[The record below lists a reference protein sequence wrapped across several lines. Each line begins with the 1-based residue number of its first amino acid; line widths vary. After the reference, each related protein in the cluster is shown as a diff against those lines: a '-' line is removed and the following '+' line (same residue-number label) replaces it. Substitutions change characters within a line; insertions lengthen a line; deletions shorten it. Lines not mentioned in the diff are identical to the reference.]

1 MISFPNIRTTTIW
14 GQVHDEK
21 AWYSMGRVSG
31 HAGLFSNTSD
41 MAVLMQV
48 MLNGGGYGKVKL
60 FDKQTIKGFTE
71 SSAEDATFGLG
82 WRVNGNASMT
92 PTFGVLASK
101 ETHGHTGWKGKLT
114 AIDPVSHMA
123 IFILGNRP
131 HSPIVD
137 PRTNPNVFISALL
150 PAAKYG
156 WIVDRYTGH

>member
-1 MISFPNIRTTTIW
+1 
-14 GQVHDEK
+14 
-21 AWYSMGRVSG
+21 
-31 HAGLFSNTSD
+31 

-101 ETHGHTGWKGKLT
+101 ETHGHTGWKGTLT

-131 HSPIVD
+131 HSPIVARE
-137 PRTNPNVFISALL
+137 PIQMCLSVHYYPQRNTAGLL
-150 PAAKYG
+150 IDIRGIEVK
-156 WIVDRYTGH
+156 

>member
-1 MISFPNIRTTTIW
+1 
-14 GQVHDEK
+14 
-21 AWYSMGRVSG
+21 MGRVSG

-60 FDKQTIKGFTE
+60 FYKQTIKGFTE

-101 ETHGHTGWKGKLT
+101 ETHGHTGWKGTLT
-114 AIDPVSHMA
+114 AVDPVSHMA